1 MNQILMV
8 EEKKKKNKKNKKNR
22 LSSGPIEIKNIVMF
36 FAIVLIIFGVFFI
49 GQGSYAIYRES
60 KGKNKEN
67 MPIINLS
74 RVNDTILVQ
83 VSSVNIITNF
93 KYSWQNSE
101 ETVIPVDGTYVEET
115 ITLPNENSMIYFVIE
130 DETGRAI
137 KYQKQIIVEGIDM
150 TKPMIDIIDQ
160 TKGSIKIS
168 ATDDVKMAYI
178 TYQVNDEDEI
188 RIDRSEAEDKTI
200 NYVLKLERGENK
212 VVVTA
217 VDTSGNIEILEKP
230 IIVSEIPDIRLS
242 QNANILTITIK
253 DTDGVRDVE
262 INLNG
267 TVYAQKDINQKE
279 ITLNVPLKEGV
290 NTIKI
295 KVTNAN
301 GLVAEA
307 AGEMNYAH

>member
-1 MNQILMV
+1 
-8 EEKKKKNKKNKKNR
+8 
-22 LSSGPIEIKNIVMF
+22 
-36 FAIVLIIFGVFFI
+36 
-49 GQGSYAIYRES
+49 
-60 KGKNKEN
+60 
-67 MPIINLS
+67 
-74 RVNDTILVQ
+74 
-83 VSSVNIITNF
+83 
-93 KYSWQNSE
+93 
-101 ETVIPVDGTYVEET
+101 
-115 ITLPNENSMIYFVIE
+115 
-130 DETGRAI
+130 
-137 KYQKQIIVEGIDM
+137 M

>member
-8 EEKKKKNKKNKKNR
+8 EEKKKKNKKNR